1 MQAKWRSEVA
11 RSAEPEGKNQEDL
24 TFDEA
29 LRQLEELAAKLEEG
43 DIPLEDALQVYERA
57 VGLFSQCRGRLDS
70 MEQRIELLTE
80 DLDGSLKTEPAD
92 LPVDDGEND

>member
-1 MQAKWRSEVA
+1 MAKSTEAKDKDSKAV
-11 RSAEPEGKNQEDL
+11 

-43 DIPLEDALQVYERA
+43 DIPLEDSLKVYERA
-57 VGLFSQCRGRLDS
+57 VGLFLLCRSRLDS
-70 MEQRIELLTE
+70 MEQRIEVLTG

>member
-1 MQAKWRSEVA
+1 VA
-11 RSAEPEGKNQEDL
+11 TSAEPKGKKQEDL

-57 VGLFSQCRGRLDS
+57 VGLFTHCRGRLDT

-80 DLDGSLKTEPAD
+80 DLEGSLKTEPAD
-92 LPVDDGEND
+92 VPVDDGEND

>member
-1 MQAKWRSEVA
+1 MAK
-11 RSAEPEGKNQEDL
+11 SAEAKDKKPDDL

-43 DIPLEDALQVYERA
+43 DIPLEDSLRVYERA
-57 VGLFSQCRGRLDS
+57 VGLFAHCRGRLDT

-80 DLDGSLKTEPAD
+80 DLDGSLKIEPAD

>member
-1 MQAKWRSEVA
+1 VAKSVE
-11 RSAEPEGKNQEDL
+11 SEGKNQEDL

-57 VGLFSQCRGRLDS
+57 VGLFSQCRSRLDT

-80 DLDGSLKTEPAD
+80 DLDGSLKTEAAD

>member
-1 MQAKWRSEVA
+1 VAK
-11 RSAEPEGKNQEDL
+11 SAGSKTDAQDDL

-57 VGLFSQCRGRLDS
+57 VGLFSLCRGRLES
-70 MEQRIELLTE
+70 MEQRIEVLTG
-80 DLDGSLKTEPAD
+80 DLEGALKTEPLDMPAED
-92 LPVDDGEND
+92 AEDD

>member
-1 MQAKWRSEVA
+1 VAKSA
-11 RSAEPEGKNQEDL
+11 RSKNDNQDDL

-57 VGLFSQCRGRLDS
+57 VGLFSLCRGRLES
-70 MEQRIELLTE
+70 MEQRIEVLTG
-80 DLDGSLKTEPAD
+80 DLEGSLKTES
-92 LPVDDGEND
+92 LEMPVEDGEDA

>member
-1 MQAKWRSEVA
+1 VAK
-11 RSAEPEGKNQEDL
+11 SAEAKEKKQEDL

-43 DIPLEDALQVYERA
+43 DIPLEGALQVYERA
-57 VGLFSQCRGRLDS
+57 VGLFSLCRGRLDT
-70 MEQRIELLTE
+70 MEQRIDLLTE
-80 DLDGSLKTEPAD
+80 DLEGSLKTEPAA

>member
-1 MQAKWRSEVA
+1 MAKSVE
-11 RSAEPEGKNQEDL
+11 SEGKNQEDL

-57 VGLFSQCRGRLDS
+57 VGLFSQCRSRLDT

-80 DLDGSLKTEPAD
+80 DLDGSLKTEAAD

>member
-1 MQAKWRSEVA
+1 VA
-11 RSAEPEGKNQEDL
+11 TSAEAKGKKQEDL

-57 VGLFSQCRGRLDS
+57 VGLFSHCRGRLDT

-80 DLDGSLKTEPAD
+80 DLEGSLKTEPAD

>member
-1 MQAKWRSEVA
+1 MAKSVE
-11 RSAEPEGKNQEDL
+11 SEGKNQEDL

-43 DIPLEDALQVYERA
+43 DIPPEDALQVYERA
-57 VGLFSQCRGRLDS
+57 GGLFSQCRSRLDT

-80 DLDGSLKTEPAD
+80 DPDGSLKTEAAD

>member
-1 MQAKWRSEVA
+1 MAK
-11 RSAEPEGKNQEDL
+11 SAEDRGRKQEDL

-43 DIPLEDALQVYERA
+43 DIPLEDALKVYERA
-57 VGLFSQCRGRLDS
+57 VGLFSLCRGRLDT

-80 DLDGSLKTEPAD
+80 DLDGSLKTEPAN

>member
-1 MQAKWRSEVA
+1 MAK
-11 RSAEPEGKNQEDL
+11 SAGSKTDAQDDL

-57 VGLFSQCRGRLDS
+57 VGLFSLCRGRLES
-70 MEQRIELLTE
+70 MEQRIEVLTG
-80 DLDGSLKTEPAD
+80 DLEGALKTEPLDMPAED
-92 LPVDDGEND
+92 AEDD